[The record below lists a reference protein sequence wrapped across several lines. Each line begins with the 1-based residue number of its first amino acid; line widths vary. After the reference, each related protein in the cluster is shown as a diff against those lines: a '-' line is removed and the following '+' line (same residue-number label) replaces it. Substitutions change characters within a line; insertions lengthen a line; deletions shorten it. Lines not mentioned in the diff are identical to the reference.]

1 MLFTALMTD
10 ATVTHPKQAFEDTF
24 ENLQC
29 PLPAAPTHI
38 STDLWERALKGPL
51 RDILSR
57 PGKQFR
63 SRLVQLAWRLAGRDD
78 APPKQLPLV
87 VELLHAG
94 SLIIDDIEDGSEERR
109 GKPALHRL
117 HGIPVALNT
126 GNWLYFYSIRTLQS
140 IPLSTTVRSQL
151 EELTNSIILMCHEG
165 QALDLTARV
174 TQLQQNEVASV
185 VQTISE
191 YKTGALMALASGM
204 GAIAAGAENHIRDAL
219 LRFGSRLGVGLQMQ
233 NDLTELYGTNSKKKY
248 EDLILGRATWPW
260 RWVAESATA
269 SEFSHLQ
276 TLSTHAG
283 RFPETAQDLAD
294 ALRVCLEDKPKVE
307 IHKWL
312 ENAFTELEEVLGQS
326 TYLDALHEEVRRLEN
341 HYA

>member
-1 MLFTALMTD
+1 MLFTAMMTD
-10 ATVTHPKQAFEDTF
+10 AMLTHPKPAFEDTYD
-24 ENLQC
+24 NLQC
-29 PLPAAPTHI
+29 PLPSAPANI
-38 STDLWERALKGPL
+38 SSDLWERALKGPL

-63 SRLVQLAWRLAGRDD
+63 GRLVHLAWRLGGRDD
-78 APPKQLPLV
+78 MPPKQLPLV

-109 GKPALHRL
+109 GKPALHHV
-117 HGIPVALNT
+117 HGLPVALNT

-140 IPLSTTVRSQL
+140 LPLPRAVRSQL
-151 EELTNSIILMCHEG
+151 EELTNRIVLMCHEG

-174 TQLQQNEVASV
+174 TQLEHYEVAGV

-204 GAIAAGAENHIRDAL
+204 GAIAAGAEIAVRDAL

-233 NDLTELYGTNSKKKY
+233 NDITELYGANTKKQY
-248 EDLILGRATWPW
+248 EDLVLGRATWPW
-260 RWVAESATA
+260 RWVAEIATA
-269 SEFSHLQ
+269 TEFSHLQ
-276 TLSTHAG
+276 TLSAHASK
-283 RFPETAQDLAD
+283 FPQTASDLAD
-294 ALRVCLEDKPKVE
+294 ALRVCLGDTPKIE
-307 IHKWL
+307 IHNWL
-312 ENAFTELEEVLGQS
+312 EKAFFELEEVLGQS
-326 TYLDALHEEVRRLEN
+326 THLDALHEEVRRLEN